1 MGSDIVI
8 HGGDIFD
15 KDILYDFSSNVN
27 PLGIPENVRKKLVS
41 SVDLW
46 EKYPDYKCRELRKK
60 LSVYENISP
69 ENIVCGNGADDLI
82 FRIKYALN
90 PKKILICEPT
100 FSEYERAFSD
110 SDIKKYILKEE
121 NNFNIQGDI
130 LNYIND
136 IDMMIICSPNNPT
149 GIIPD
154 INIIKSIAE
163 KCMEKNII
171 LLCDECF
178 LDFAENAENLSI
190 KNYLNKNTI
199 ILKAFTKIY
208 AMAGLR
214 LGYALFGD
222 SKTAE
227 KIKNT
232 GQFWSVS
239 CPAQTAGIYALDE
252 KNYIKNTVKYI
263 KREREYL
270 TENLRKYNIKVFD
283 SSVNFILLKTDIP
296 LYKILLKDKILI
308 RKNLSG
314 LDDKFYR
321 MAVRTHEENEYF
333 INTIKRGLK

>member
-27 PLGIPENVRKKLVS
+27 PLGMPENVRKILVS

-46 EKYPDYKCRELRKK
+46 EKYPDCKCRELIKK

-136 IDMMIICSPNNPT
+136 VDMVIICSPNNPT

-163 KCMEKNII
+163 KCTEKNIT
-171 LLCDECF
+171 LLFDECF

-199 ILKAFTKIY
+199 VLKAFTKIY

-308 RKNLSG
+308 RKDLSG

-333 INTIKRGLK
+333 INTIKKGLK